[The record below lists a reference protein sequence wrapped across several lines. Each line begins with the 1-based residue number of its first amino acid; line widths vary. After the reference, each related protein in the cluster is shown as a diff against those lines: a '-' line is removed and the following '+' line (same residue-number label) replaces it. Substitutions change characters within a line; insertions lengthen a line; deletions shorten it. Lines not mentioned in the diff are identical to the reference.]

1 MKIHLKYIAIVAC
14 AFLIYTYLLIPKP
27 VSASSN
33 NVLSG
38 KCVAMST
45 TSSFLMENSDENE
58 LNWIGILD
66 FSLSKY
72 SAIIS
77 EVDRDKN
84 TNKISFNRED
94 KFNKDFFIHND
105 ALPVAYKMTFS
116 PDPNSKDYIIL
127 IPSNSNNT
135 IFMMDPVVGSTGVC
149 QKI

>member
-14 AFLIYTYLLIPKP
+14 AFLIYAYLLIPKP

-45 TSSFLMENSDENE
+45 TSSFLMQNSGENE

-66 FSLSKY
+66 FSLSQY
-72 SAIIS
+72 SAITS
-77 EVDRDKN
+77 EVDRSGGSFTFTRKDQ
-84 TNKISFNRED
+84 FNR
-94 KFNKDFFIHND
+94 DFFIHND
-105 ALPVAYKMTFS
+105 TLPGAYKMTFNS
-116 PDPNSKDYIIL
+116 DPQSQDYIIL

-135 IFMMDPVVGSTGVC
+135 IFMMDPKMGSTGVC